1 MEGSAGGA
9 GPSGAQ
15 APVAPSSRI
24 NKRKRSIQQRLD
36 AQVIEQAE
44 HEARLEESQ
53 HEDDFSTPQATILSS
68 RRTILDLE
76 ENVDKKR
83 RRIILAKIEDNTRA
97 TIERFDDAKLSL
109 ETSAAAK
116 IKTVEDDYAKRQLE
130 RERERRRIEKDEQS
144 QRDTLNKSKTDYAI
158 YHANDGASLENIV
171 AAIQIPEMEEE
182 DQEEEEEEEEE
193 DDQSQEEEDED

>member
-1 MEGSAGGA
+1 M
-9 GPSGAQ
+9 PR
-15 APVAPSSRI
+15 SRI

-116 IKTVEDDYAKRQLE
+116 IKTVEDDYAKRQLV